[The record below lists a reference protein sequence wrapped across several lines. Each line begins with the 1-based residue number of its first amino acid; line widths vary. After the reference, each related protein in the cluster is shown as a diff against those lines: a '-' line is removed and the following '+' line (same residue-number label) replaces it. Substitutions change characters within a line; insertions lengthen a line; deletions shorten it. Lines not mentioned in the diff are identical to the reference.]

1 LDIAVLHHF
10 KEIVWRNGSSDINL
24 KPIRCVKKVIVEKCF
39 SVFYQQPFKILLWNF
54 YDVYLSFIVHL
65 ITMHTVDTVL
75 STTELLDFSAT
86 SDCSAIL
93 TCWKSWH
100 CKLYKK
106 LRCRWKPHDTFVQMQ
121 WWGRPN
127 QRY

>member
-93 TCWKSWH
+93 TC
-100 CKLYKK
+100 
-106 LRCRWKPHDTFVQMQ
+106 
-121 WWGRPN
+121 
-127 QRY
+127 